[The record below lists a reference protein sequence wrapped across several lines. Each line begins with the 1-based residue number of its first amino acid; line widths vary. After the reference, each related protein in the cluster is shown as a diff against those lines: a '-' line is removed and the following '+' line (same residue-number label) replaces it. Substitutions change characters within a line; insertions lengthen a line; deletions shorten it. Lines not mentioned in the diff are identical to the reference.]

1 MEGMLLALYT
11 QPSAA
16 KPRSADSNYY
26 AVLIDGALFFT
37 AMTFAAAATVI
48 PTFARELGASP
59 LIIGLAPT
67 LANLGW
73 MIPQLFSARY
83 VQQLTRRRPYVLTM
97 MGSQR
102 ICYLIMALLCW
113 LIPTENPGL
122 LLTSFLIV
130 YLLASIFDGIG
141 TPAWLE
147 FVAASVP
154 ERRRGSLFAA
164 RTLISCFTG
173 LAAGWLT
180 RLTLDSYAFPANFGF
195 VFLWA
200 FLLFATGWTVFARL
214 TWEQPSEQPKKPPAS
229 LTSYLRQIPVI
240 LSADVP
246 FRRYVLTMTLML
258 FGQMGMAF
266 FSVYGLDR
274 MGLPPSYVGYFTI
287 SMSAGQMLASIFA
300 GRLADAKGHKI
311 NLQLSCIAMGMAA
324 LVLLMSSNLFLTFC
338 TFILL
343 GIANTT
349 HGVSRLPIVMEY
361 APEGFRAVYA
371 GIVNTLLAPVV
382 LLTPIIGGRLV
393 ETYGYSTVFIATI
406 IINVAAGFTFFFGVQ
421 DPRTLEEKTPM
432 FSETL

>member
-1 MEGMLLALYT
+1 MEVCYWHYIRN
-11 QPSAA
+11 PSAA

-26 AVLIDGALFFT
+26 AVLIDGALFFGSHDLRRSCNRSHT
-37 AMTFAAAATVI
+37 
-48 PTFARELGASP
+48 TFARELGASP

-173 LAAGWLT
+173 LGGWLT
-180 RLTLDSYAFPANFGF
+180 TN
-195 VFLWA
+195 
-200 FLLFATGWTVFARL
+200 TG
-214 TWEQPSEQPKKPPAS
+214 
-229 LTSYLRQIPVI
+229 
-240 LSADVP
+240 
-246 FRRYVLTMTLML
+246 
-258 FGQMGMAF
+258 
-266 FSVYGLDR
+266 
-274 MGLPPSYVGYFTI
+274 
-287 SMSAGQMLASIFA
+287 
-300 GRLADAKGHKI
+300 
-311 NLQLSCIAMGMAA
+311 
-324 LVLLMSSNLFLTFC
+324 
-338 TFILL
+338 
-343 GIANTT
+343 
-349 HGVSRLPIVMEY
+349 
-361 APEGFRAVYA
+361 
-371 GIVNTLLAPVV
+371 
-382 LLTPIIGGRLV
+382 
-393 ETYGYSTVFIATI
+393 
-406 IINVAAGFTFFFGVQ
+406 
-421 DPRTLEEKTPM
+421 
-432 FSETL
+432 